1 MAYNSANKEQMRLFA
16 ERNSEAN
23 HAAALAAAQAEH
35 TRIRENALRVFQLEQ
50 LRVETENI
58 RQQRI
63 QAEER
68 GRLEIEQLR
77 ESNERLR
84 QERIQLEERA
94 RLEREKAAE
103 QLRVQQTTSA
113 VPTPPSSTGP
123 PQSAAPPQP
132 TPFPPQTAVPQQP
145 KPTKIVL
152 KTGSQS
158 TSQSPAPASPVFA
171 NASQLQQP
179 QLPAPQFN
187 QAQPSAAAPASNQPN
202 QVQPTSPTLITA
214 PQIKLS
220 AQVKAN
226 YFPFDHL
233 HPAADRFVEIHKTL
247 KQLRARIKELGENDT
262 AFRKKAGDMRRAITR
277 SVGQLIEG
285 AGVNKV
291 PVSAPAMVNCVAT
304 LTHATVLNNSHPTQR
319 ITYDRPE
326 RTMQSRSGYGDHTR
340 PHRGCK

>member
-1 MAYNSANKEQMRLFA
+1 MAYNSANEEQMRLFA

-35 TRIRENALRVFQLEQ
+35 TRIRENALRVFELEQ

-132 TPFPPQTAVPQQP
+132 TPVPPQAAVQQQP

-152 KTGSQS
+152 KTGSHS
-158 TSQSPAPASPVFA
+158 SSQSSAPATPASA
-171 NASQLQQP
+171 NPSQLQQP
-179 QLPAPQFN
+179 QLPAFQSN
-187 QAQPSAAAPASNQPN
+187 QAQPSATAPASNQLN
-202 QVQPTSPTLITA
+202 QDQPASPILITA
-214 PQIKLS
+214 PQIKPS
-220 AQVKAN
+220 PQVKAN

-233 HPAADRFVEIHKTL
+233 HPAADRFIEIHKTL
-247 KQLRARIKELGENDT
+247 KQLRARIKKLGENDT

-285 AGVNKV
+285 VGVNKV
-291 PVSAPAMVNCVAT
+291 PVSAPLVVNCVAT
-304 LTHATVLNNSHPTQR
+304 LTHVTVLNDSHSTQR

-326 RTMQSRSGYGDHTR
+326 RSMQSRCSYGNHTR
-340 PHRGCK
+340 PHRRYK